1 MSSLTGKVVLI
12 TGAASGIGEATALEV
27 MSRGAITVLV
37 DCDSAPLARV
47 AQKCGNSTTSFVA
60 DITDLNALQDA
71 VRQTILHY
79 GRIDIVFAN
88 AGIAAFGP
96 LAHMDPLAWKR
107 CVEVNVMG
115 LFNTLHVALPEL
127 IQHRGYVL
135 INASVSSFAHPP
147 LMSAYAASKSA
158 VEAIANS
165 CRIEMSAHGVDVGVF
180 YASWVS
186 TPLVTEG
193 SLHPGF
199 IKLRNTMPRLLNK
212 EITPETAAASIANGM
227 EKRMVR
233 IWLPGWVKYL
243 FVFRS
248 LLHLKIAEYPLRKV
262 TPEIENIYLAGLA
275 SDGALASCVGPRE
288 HARLLAHMKDPK
300 ND

>member
-1 MSSLTGKVVLI
+1 
-12 TGAASGIGEATALEV
+12 
-27 MSRGAITVLV
+27 
-37 DCDSAPLARV
+37 
-47 AQKCGNSTTSFVA
+47 
-60 DITDLNALQDA
+60 
-71 VRQTILHY
+71 
-79 GRIDIVFAN
+79 
-88 AGIAAFGP
+88 
-96 LAHMDPLAWKR
+96 
-107 CVEVNVMG
+107 
-115 LFNTLHVALPEL
+115 
-127 IQHRGYVL
+127 
-135 INASVSSFAHPP
+135 
-147 LMSAYAASKSA
+147 
-158 VEAIANS
+158 
-165 CRIEMSAHGVDVGVF
+165 
-180 YASWVS
+180 
-186 TPLVTEG
+186 
-193 SLHPGF
+193 
-199 IKLRNTMPRLLNK
+199 MPRLLNK